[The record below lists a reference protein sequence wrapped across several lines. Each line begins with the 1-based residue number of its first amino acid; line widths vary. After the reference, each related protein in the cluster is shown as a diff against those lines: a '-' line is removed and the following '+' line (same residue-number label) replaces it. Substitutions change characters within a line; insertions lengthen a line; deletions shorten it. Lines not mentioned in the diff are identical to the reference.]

1 MHMENSIR
9 AEEGWFVS
17 HLFFRIDR
25 RRWRRASAAERTS
38 AAMRLKDLIEE
49 HRQFENCQIYCYSI
63 WALKADFGFLIID
76 PDLQRLNE
84 LECEI
89 SALFPAGSL
98 LPVYSFTSMS
108 EVSEYLSQEQDYKRT
123 LTEKEKLAPDSPEYR
138 RKMEEFRKR
147 MRVYIDE
154 RLYPRIPP
162 HRVFCFYPMS
172 KRRRNDANWYLL
184 DFEERKRFMAG
195 HAITGRKYG
204 RFVKQLVTGSTGL
217 DDWEWGVT
225 LFADDPFYLKK
236 IVYEMRYDEASARYA
251 EFGAFFVGIQMEATQ
266 LLERLRLAS
275 GD

>member
-1 MHMENSIR
+1 MGNSIR

-25 RRWRRASAAERTS
+25 RRWNQASAKERAS
-38 AAMRLKDLIEE
+38 AAMRLKELIEK
-49 HRQFENCQIYCYSI
+49 HRQFEHCQIHCYSI
-63 WALKADFGFLIID
+63 WALKADFGILIVD
-76 PDLQRLNE
+76 PDLQRLNQ

-89 SALFPAGSL
+89 GALFPAGSL

-108 EVSEYLSQEQDYKRT
+108 EVSEYLSQENDYERT
-123 LTEKEKLAPDSPEYR
+123 LTEKEKLAPDSPEFL

-162 HRVFCFYPMS
+162 HRVFSFYPMS
-172 KRRRNDANWYLL
+172 KRRMDQSNWFLL

-204 RFVKQLVTGSTGL
+204 RHVKQLITGSTGL

-251 EFGAFFVGIQMEATQ
+251 EFGAFFVGIQLEVAQ
-266 LLERLRLAS
+266 LLERLRLDA

>member
-1 MHMENSIR
+1 MENSIR